1 MNESRSRARSVSPRN
16 YPTHP
21 PQPPMHAQPT
31 FYDVLDVPPD
41 ASRDEIKA
49 AYREKAKETHPDVSD
64 HPDAEQR
71 FKRVTRAREV
81 LTDPDERARYDRLGH
96 RQYVTDAGW
105 AADDTDADGFHEQD
119 RSDEATGQRDAE
131 RTASQSTSDTTG
143 HARSSDSADPSAG
156 GSTGASGSEAA
167 DATTGSAAG
176 GTDWRETDSRRGG
189 ASATTAGY
197 ATRTDYKE
205 QSFDRVRVPLTPQS
219 LIQVGTMFA
228 FYPLFLFASVG
239 PVFPSVV
246 NLVVGLCT
254 LFVIGYLLSIPE
266 VGMVVFGGWG
276 VLAPAVLIAL
286 PGVGVVSLVGVI
298 ALTAC
303 WVPFGLAV
311 LTRAALRT

>member
-1 MNESRSRARSVSPRN
+1 
-16 YPTHP
+16 
-21 PQPPMHAQPT
+21 MHAQST

-41 ASRDEIKA
+41 ASRDEIRA
-49 AYREKAKETHPDVSD
+49 AYRQKAKETHPDVSD
-64 HPDAEQR
+64 HPDAETR

-96 RQYVTDAGW
+96 RQYVDGAGW
-105 AADDTDADGFHEQD
+105 TGADADGDQSADGNRSDADSDRDHAGRGAGRAADDATRDATGSGSSSARTDA
-119 RSDEATGQRDAE
+119 A
-131 RTASQSTSDTTG
+131 
-143 HARSSDSADPSAG
+143 
-156 GSTGASGSEAA
+156 ASGSG
-167 DATTGSAAG
+167 TTGAG
-176 GTDWRETDSRRGG
+176 ATAGPGQSSGTTHAESQAGDGATEWGQTGSQRGG

-197 ATRTDYKE
+197 ATRADYKE

-228 FYPLFLFASVG
+228 FYPLFLFASVF
-239 PVFPSVV
+239 PAFPSVV
-246 NLVVGLCT
+246 NVVVGLCT

-276 VLAPAVLIAL
+276 VLAPAVLTAL
-286 PGVGVVSLVGVI
+286 PEVGVVSLVGVV

-311 LTRAALRT
+311 LTRSALRT